1 MLRTIYRMLRVVARH
16 LLLALRSLMSTLR
29 ILYHSKYE
37 KIPKV
42 NGNKRLIICG
52 NGPSLGKQLQEN
64 ADVFQS
70 NDVLCVNQFSATEW
84 FFSIKPRYYCIMDP
98 VSASDPEIL
107 IADIRQRIDVAW
119 AALESVDWE
128 MELILPR
135 YFQRSK
141 YLRERVRRLSI
152 HVRYLNTAEFSGWPF
167 LQNYFLKKQL
177 CAPGAQTVLIAAVYY
192 GICKGYKEIIL
203 LGAEMSWFK
212 EIEVDEE
219 NHVYFNYSH
228 FYGEKN
234 KRRLMNENGIPISVA
249 EELEYEARAFREY
262 MFLAAYAK
270 KMKCAIYN
278 ATPNSLVDA
287 FERKRLSSLL
297 SLKTEEEVGR

>member
-37 KIPKV
+37 KIPQE
-42 NGNKRLIICG
+42 NGEKRLIVCG
-52 NGPSLGKQLQEN
+52 NGPSLGKQLRESE
-64 ADVFQS
+64 DVFRS

-107 IADIRQRIDVAW
+107 IADIRQRIDAAW

-135 YFQRSK
+135 YFQQSK
-141 YLRERVRRLSI
+141 YLRERVSRLSI

-167 LQNYFLKKQL
+167 LKNYFLKKQL

-192 GICKGYKEIIL
+192 GICKGYKEIVL
-203 LGAEMSWFK
+203 LGAETNWVK
-212 EIEVDEE
+212 ELEVDEE
-219 NHVYFNYSH
+219 NRAYFNDSH
-228 FYGEKN
+228 CYGEKN
-234 KRRLMNENGIPISVA
+234 KRRLIDAWGRSISIA
-249 EELEYEARAFREY
+249 EELECDARVFRQY
-262 MFLAAYAK
+262 MFLDAYAK
-270 KMKCAIYN
+270 KQKCIIYN

-287 FERKRLSSLL
+287 FARI
-297 SLKTEEEVGR
+297 TFGG